1 MQIRW
6 VRVLVITI
14 MKDKHRFWRL
24 IVSMENTISLRYAHA
39 IEDHLSAL
47 IGIKTYS
54 INSLVFPGT
63 AENRSRAVSATYPL
77 EDLEDAS
84 ARAAAT
90 VKPSDV
96 CPKWATSGGIW
107 WLRSGSGSAAV
118 WSRADQ
124 AGCPTICT
132 NGLYEL
138 NLDAKVDPNHPLLP
152 AGRGVLVQPHV
163 VLRLRGE
170 GHRPYKLPPQVS
182 GARCGEGRSLGEQD
196 DVLGN
201 GVSPALASELVQRA
215 YESAFGKRPKVLR
228 ACRY

>member
-1 MQIRW
+1 MNITLSCKNNSSASGDGAVFEELEVQIRW
-6 VRVLVITI
+6 VRVLVMTI
-14 MKDKHRFWRL
+14 MKDKERL
-24 IVSMENTISLRYAHA
+24 WKVILTMENTISVRYAQA
-39 IEDHLSAL
+39 VEDHLSAL
-47 IGIKTYS
+47 TGIKTYS

-96 CPKWATSGGIW
+96 CPKWANGQGRW

-132 NGLYEL
+132 RRRRR
-138 NLDAKVDPNHPLLP
+138 
-152 AGRGVLVQPHV
+152 GR
-163 VLRLRGE
+163 RG
-170 GHRPYKLPPQVS
+170 GT
-182 GARCGEGRSLGEQD
+182 
-196 DVLGN
+196 
-201 GVSPALASELVQRA
+201 ASSRTA
-215 YESAFGKRPKVLR
+215 SSS
-228 ACRY
+228 